1 MIKKHFLVFAATAA
15 IFTVSCASTPS
26 PDPKIENTEEKS
38 PDENPLATVIEQ
50 NLPENIKKEPQ
61 PTEKPD
67 SSQIPKNQISEEPES
82 EPNKIE
88 DNLQN
93 EMESSSQTNLQT
105 SSKANEN
112 KEIIEKIIPEE
123 KEFEKVAEEDLP
135 FEKQSENAPLEAESK
150 IFPEPNVIDIAEEPE
165 VFEENHEI
173 PEPENE
179 KQNLQNEE
187 SENTESSELE
197 KEETADAD
205 SENPI
210 KTENTDEIKN
220 IEEKAETIQN
230 SGEANAEKN
239 GIETI
244 IPSREVTIKRN
255 QYLDV
260 VYPGNGW
267 IYIGE
272 EKTPALLTYFGRI
285 TDSSSTAFTL
295 HSGEAGE
302 TFLHFYKND
311 ALTGKS
317 IDDYLLVTVED
328 KIASP
333 DEKTLAP
340 SYAQIVPP
348 QFQKRQSGI
357 FNDNGETGTDKNQNQ
372 DEKSK
377 QSGINIDKNDAAN
390 SKAESKEK
398 SYVQNPRENRENQEF
413 SSSDVK
419 TLVSTPEKQN
429 PAKNSSSSSS
439 ENLYAE
445 TGLSKSNLAG
455 ENLSIENGQQP
466 SISLEPEVQTADAES
481 ESGEELL
488 EKAKSLFEEKKYA
501 ESLESCLECI
511 NASNGNLD
519 EAYYLLGQIY
529 EAESPVKNIR
539 NALDAYTAV
548 TKNYPLSKL
557 WQKAKERS
565 VYLRRFYIDIR

>member
-26 PDPKIENTEEKS
+26 PDSKIENTEEKS
-38 PDENPLATVIEQ
+38 PDGNPLATVIEQ

-93 EMESSSQTNLQT
+93 EMESSSQTSLQA
-105 SSKANEN
+105 KENE
-112 KEIIEKIIPEE
+112 EIIEKIIPEE
-123 KEFEKVAEEDLP
+123 KEFEKVAEEDFP

-150 IFPEPNVIDIAEEPE
+150 IFLEPNVIDIAEEPE

-173 PEPENE
+173 PESENE

-197 KEETADAD
+197 KEETAAAD

-230 SGEANAEKN
+230 SDEANAEKN

-348 QFQKRQSGI
+348 QFQKRQNEI

-377 QSGINIDKNDAAN
+377 QSGKNAGENEAAN
-390 SKAESKEK
+390 SKIESQEK
-398 SYVQNPRENRENQEF
+398 SYVQNPRENRENQNF

-429 PAKNSSSSSS
+429 PAKNASSSSS

-445 TGLSKSNLAG
+445 TSLSKSNLAG
-455 ENLSIENGQQP
+455 ENLSIENRQQP
-466 SISLEPEVQTADAES
+466 SISLEPEVQTADTES

-511 NASNGNLD
+511 NGSNENLD